1 VNLELLIR
9 AIERIMAT
17 KYGKT
22 ITVRIEDVT
31 TGKGKEDGSAGCP
44 KTD

>member
-1 VNLELLIR
+1 MNLELLTI

-31 TGKGKEDGSAGCP
+31 GKGKEDGSAGCSEA
-44 KTD
+44 D

>member
-1 VNLELLIR
+1 MNLELLTK
-9 AIERIMAT
+9 AIERVMAT

-31 TGKGKEDGSAGCP
+31 SEGKADKSSRCSEAD
-44 KTD
+44 